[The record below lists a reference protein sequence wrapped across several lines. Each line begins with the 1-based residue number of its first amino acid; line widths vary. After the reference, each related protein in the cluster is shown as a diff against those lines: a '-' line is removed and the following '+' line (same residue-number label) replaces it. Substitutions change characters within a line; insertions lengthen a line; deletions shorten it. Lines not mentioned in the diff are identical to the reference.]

1 VSEQALDLRRSVQIV
16 RRHKIVVSIVT
27 LLGLFAGVAYVMLSP
42 PTLVSSALVALPAS
56 AARNIT
62 TEVVIAGS
70 NPVLNLAIPRL
81 DSPTSLQALQNRIHV
96 KSLSPGIISISAQGK
111 TAAEAERT
119 ANAVARSFVDYLS
132 SAKNPGLQL
141 QAKVFQPAINA
152 TGTSLRQSMVVY
164 GLLGALLGAVIGV
177 IAVLAIFRG
186 TRRLRERDQIAD
198 AIGVPVLASVPVVRP
213 SGAGGWINLFEE
225 YHPGVVA
232 AWHLRNALRHLGFG
246 DVSLTGVS
254 TREGFSLAV
263 LSLSADRKALALG
276 PQLAVYAASLG
287 IPTAL
292 VVGPQQDENT
302 TATLR
307 AACDAPTPSKRSRSL
322 QVTVSDQHS
331 IDRPLG
337 AALTVVVAVVDGE
350 APQVASTMR
359 TAATVLGVSAGA
371 VTADALARVAASA
384 ATDGREIA
392 GIFVADPDPADRT
405 TGRVPQL
412 TRPAQPKMPTRVNGI
427 SVQTMRQA
435 RMTRR

>member
-1 VSEQALDLRRSVQIV
+1 VSEEALDLRRSVQIV
-16 RRHKIVVSIVT
+16 RRHKVVWSIVT
-27 LLGLFAGVAYVMLSP
+27 LLGLFAGVAYVVVSP
-42 PTLVSSALVALPAS
+42 PTFVSSALVALPAS
-56 AARNIT
+56 AQKIT

-70 NPVLNLAIPRL
+70 DPVLNRAIRQL
-81 DSPTSLQALQNRIHV
+81 DPPTSLQTLQSRVHAQ
-96 KSLSPGIISISAQGK
+96 SLSSGIISISAQGK
-111 TAAEAERT
+111 TAAEAEHT
-119 ANAVARSFVDYLS
+119 ANAVANSFVYYLGS
-132 SAKNPGLQL
+132 TKNLGLQIK
-141 QAKVFQPAINA
+141 ATVFQPAINA
-152 TGTSLRQSMVVY
+152 TGTSQRQRMVVY
-164 GLLGALLGAVIGV
+164 GLLGALLGAVIGA

-186 TRRLRERDQIAD
+186 TRRLRDRDQIAD

-213 SGAGGWINLFEE
+213 SGAGGWIKLFEE

-232 AWHLRNALRHLGFG
+232 AWHLRNALHHLGLG

-263 LSLSADRKALALG
+263 LSLSADQKALALG

-287 IPTAL
+287 IPTAF
-292 VVGPQQDENT
+292 VVGPQQDENA

-307 AACDAPTPSKRSRSL
+307 AACDAPTPSDRPKSL
-322 QVTVSDQHS
+322 QVTVSDQQS

-337 AALTVVVAVVDGE
+337 AALTVVVSVVDGE

-359 TAATVLGVSAGA
+359 TTATVLGVSAGA
-371 VTADALARVAASA
+371 ATADALARVAASA
-384 ATDGREIA
+384 ATDGRQIA

-412 TRPAQPKMPTRVNGI
+412 TRPAQPKMPSRVNGK
-427 SVQTMRQA
+427 SVQTRRQA

>member
-1 VSEQALDLRRSVQIV
+1 V
-16 RRHKIVVSIVT
+16 
-27 LLGLFAGVAYVMLSP
+27 
-42 PTLVSSALVALPAS
+42 
-56 AARNIT
+56 
-62 TEVVIAGS
+62 
-70 NPVLNLAIPRL
+70 
-81 DSPTSLQALQNRIHV
+81 
-96 KSLSPGIISISAQGK
+96 
-111 TAAEAERT
+111 
-119 ANAVARSFVDYLS
+119 
-132 SAKNPGLQL
+132 
-141 QAKVFQPAINA
+141 
-152 TGTSLRQSMVVY
+152 
-164 GLLGALLGAVIGV
+164 LGALLGAVIGA

-198 AIGVPVLASVPVVRP
+198 SIGVPVLASVPVVRP
-213 SGAGGWINLFEE
+213 SGAGGWIKLFEE

-232 AWHLRNALRHLGFG
+232 AWHMRNALRHLGIG

-254 TREGFSLAV
+254 PREGFSLAL

-292 VVGPQQDENT
+292 VVGPQQDENA

-307 AACDAPTPSKRSRSL
+307 AACDAPTPPQRPRGL

-337 AALTVVVAVVDGE
+337 AALIVVVAVVDGE

-384 ATDGREIA
+384 ATDGRDIA

-412 TRPAQPKMPTRVNGI
+412 TRQPKLPTRVNGM
-427 SVQTMRQA
+427 SVQTMRPA

>member
-1 VSEQALDLRRSVQIV
+1 VSEEALDLRRSVQIV
-16 RRHKIVVSIVT
+16 RRHKIVVGIVT
-27 LLGLFAGVAYVMLSP
+27 LLGLLAGIAYVVVSP
-42 PTLVSSALVALPAS
+42 PTFASSALVALPAS
-56 AARNIT
+56 TRNIT

-70 NPVLNLAIPRL
+70 DPVLTGAMRHL
-81 DSPTSLQALQNRIHV
+81 DPPTSLQTLQNRIQV
-96 KSLSPGIISISAQGK
+96 KSLSPGIVSISAQGK
-111 TAAEAERT
+111 TAAEAEHT
-119 ANAVARSFVDYLS
+119 ANAVAGSFVHYLS
-132 SAKNPGLQL
+132 SAKNPGLQM
-141 QAKVFQPAINA
+141 QARVFQPAINA
-152 TGTSLRQSMVVY
+152 TGTAQRQRMVVY
-164 GLLGALLGAVIGV
+164 GLLGALLGFVIGA
-177 IAVLAIFRG
+177 IAVLAIFRR
-186 TRRLRERDQIAD
+186 TRRLRDRDQIAD

-213 SGAGGWINLFEE
+213 SGAGGWIKLFEE

-232 AWHLRNALRHLGFG
+232 AWHLRNALHHLGLG

-263 LSLSADRKALALG
+263 LSLSADQKALALG

-292 VVGPQQDENT
+292 VVGPQQDENA

-307 AACDAPTPSKRSRSL
+307 AACDAPTPSEQPKSL
-322 QVTVSDQHS
+322 QVAVSDQQS

-359 TAATVLGVSAGA
+359 TTATVLGVSAGA

-412 TRPAQPKMPTRVNGI
+412 TRPAQPKMPGRVDGI
-427 SVQTMRQA
+427 SVQTRRQA

>member
-1 VSEQALDLRRSVQIV
+1 MSEEALDLRRSVQIV
-16 RRHKIVVSIVT
+16 RRHKVVWSIVT
-27 LLGLFAGVAYVMLSP
+27 LLGLFAGVAYVMFSP

-56 AARNIT
+56 ARNIT

-70 NPVLNLAIPRL
+70 DPVLTGAIRRL
-81 DSPTSLQALQNRIHV
+81 GQATSLQAMQSRVHV

-111 TAAEAERT
+111 TAAQAEAT
-119 ANAVARSFVDYLS
+119 ANAVANSFVDYLG
-132 SAKNPGLQL
+132 SAKNQGLQM

-152 TGTSLRQSMVVY
+152 TGASQRQRMVVY
-164 GLLGALLGAVIGV
+164 GLLGALLGAVIGA

-213 SGAGGWINLFEE
+213 SGAGGWITLFEE
-225 YHPGVVA
+225 YHPGVVT
-232 AWHLRNALRHLGFG
+232 AWHLRSALRHLGLG

-292 VVGPQQDENT
+292 VVGPQQDENA

-322 QVTVSDQHS
+322 QVTVSDKHG

-412 TRPAQPKMPTRVNGI
+412 TRPEHPKMPTRVDGM
-427 SVQTMRQA
+427 SVQTRRQP